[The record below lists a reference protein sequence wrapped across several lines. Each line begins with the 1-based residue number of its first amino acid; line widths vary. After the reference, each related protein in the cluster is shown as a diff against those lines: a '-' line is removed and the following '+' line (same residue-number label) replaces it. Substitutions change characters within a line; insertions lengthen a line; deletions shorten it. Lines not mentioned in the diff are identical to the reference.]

1 MSDTGSAQQEPRD
14 RDPWA
19 PPERGAPLDGR
30 VPLGKG
36 PDAVRPPGHAAV
48 PPQAPPPQA
57 PRPTEGVVP
66 PVPLAPTGP
75 GTPSAWRP
83 PAPYGTPAGFPNV
96 PRPGAPYGPAYPAYG
111 AAPQGPGPY
120 AGPGPA
126 YAPGYPGGPGLPVY
140 HGPVAP
146 MAPAVPDNGFGTAAL
161 VLGIVSLVLAVS
173 VVLGL
178 VLGVLAV
185 IFGAV
190 GRAKAVRGVATNR
203 GQALAGLILG
213 ALGLA
218 ASVAMLVLVL
228 NTPDD
233 PSHDDPYGDDPDIT
247 EITDV
252 TYRASGPPGAVGG
265 YAAGASGRGP
275 LVPSAS
281 R

>member
-19 PPERGAPLDGR
+19 RPARAVPLDGGG

-36 PDAVRPPGHAAV
+36 PDAVHPPRHTAV
-48 PPQAPPPQA
+48 PPQAPPP
-57 PRPTEGVVP
+57 EGVVP
-66 PVPLAPTGP
+66 PVPPAPTGP

-83 PAPYGTPAGFPNV
+83 SVPYGSPPGFPSV
-96 PRPGAPYGPAYPAYG
+96 PQAGSPYGPAYPGYG
-111 AAPQGPGPY
+111 GASQGPGLY

-126 YAPGYPGGPGLPVY
+126 PAPGFPGGPGLPVY
-140 HGPVAP
+140 YGPVAP

-203 GQALAGLILG
+203 GQAVAGLILG

-218 ASVAMLVLVL
+218 ASVAVLVLVL

-233 PSHDDPYGDDPDIT
+233 PAHDDDHYVDDPDVT
-247 EITDV
+247 EISDV
-252 TYRASGPPGAVGG
+252 AYRASGASGG
-265 YAAGASGRGP
+265 YASGASGRGP
-275 LVPSAS
+275 LVPAAS

>member
-19 PPERGAPLDGR
+19 PPPERGVPLDGGG

-36 PDAVRPPGHAAV
+36 PDAVRPPRHAAV
-48 PPQAPPPQA
+48 PPQVPPP
-57 PRPTEGVVP
+57 PEGVVP
-66 PVPLAPTGP
+66 PVPPAPTGP

-83 PAPYGTPAGFPNV
+83 SAPYGTPAGYANV
-96 PRPGAPYGPAYPAYG
+96 PQPGSPYGPAYPAYG

-120 AGPGPA
+120 PGPGPA
-126 YAPGYPGGPGLPVY
+126 HAPGPPGGSGLPAY
-140 HGPVAP
+140 YGPMAP

-218 ASVAMLVLVL
+218 ASVAVLVLVL

-233 PSHDDPYGDDPDIT
+233 PSHDDDHYVDDPDVT
-247 EITDV
+247 EISDV
-252 TYRASGPPGAVGG
+252 VYRASGTSGAPGG

-275 LVPSAS
+275 LVLPAS